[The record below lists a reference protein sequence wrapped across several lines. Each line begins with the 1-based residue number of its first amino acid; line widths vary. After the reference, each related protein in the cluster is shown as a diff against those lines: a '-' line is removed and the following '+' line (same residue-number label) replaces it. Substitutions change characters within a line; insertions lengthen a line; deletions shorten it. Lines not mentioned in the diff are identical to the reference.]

1 MINRNSSYYDIMA
14 LGLADAAN
22 YQEFVDTM
30 LADKYNAPNT
40 EGFLWD
46 DNIQIDFSYEQLEAE
61 LGIYAMAT
69 FVDINSPGGTHAN
82 STATISSGKIPR
94 FKHGFIMDENAI
106 REQMILAQ
114 RFNAVTPRMQ
124 EQLAKILFNS
134 TDKLIG
140 GNYNTLTY
148 MRHQAVSTGSFS
160 ITSTNNPGGIADL
173 SFDFG
178 VPTANKQAAGG
189 FGSEGTKYA
198 WSDTT
203 NANPIGDLHDMVKYA
218 DDNMIPYGEFEMSKA
233 LWATFKAHPN
243 VRKQIALYVNMN
255 ADISNVASFLVTES
269 MIQQFLVEAGLPP
282 VKVIDSLVQV
292 DKYNPT
298 TRAVEYTQ
306 IRPFDEASVVLRP
319 AGQLGTIKAVEPIVL
334 QDPAARV
341 ALFDGGRTVLRQTF
355 DTKNT
360 IQYIESELTALVVPN
375 VSRYLLILTTDEA
388 AS

>member
-1 MINRNSSYYDIMA
+1 MINRNASYYDIMA

-40 EGFLWD
+40 DGFMWD

-61 LGIYAMAT
+61 LGVYAMAT
-69 FVDINSPGGTHAN
+69 FVDIDSPGGTHAM

-94 FKHGFIMDENAI
+94 FKHGFTMDEKVI

-114 RFNAVTPRMQ
+114 RFGTVTQGMQ
-124 EQLAKILFNS
+124 NQLAKILFNS

-148 MRHQAVSTGSFS
+148 MRHQAVSTGSFA
-160 ITSTNNPGGIADL
+160 ITAANNPGGIANL

-178 VPTANKQAAGG
+178 VPAANVEHAGG
-189 FGSEGTKYA
+189 FGAPGTA
-198 WSDTT
+198 FVWSDLT
-203 NANPIGDLHDMVKYA
+203 NSNPIGDLQAMVQYA
-218 DDNMIPYGEFEMSKA
+218 QDNMIPYGEFEMSKA
-233 LWATFKAHPN
+233 LWTTFKNHTQ
-243 VRKQIALYVNMN
+243 VRKQVALFQNMN
-255 ADISNVASFLVTES
+255 ADVANVAGFLVTES

-282 VKVIDSLVQV
+282 VKVIDALVQV
-292 DKYNPT
+292 DKYNPV

-306 IRPFDEASVVLRP
+306 IRPFDEANVVLRP
-319 AGQLGTIKAVEPIVL
+319 AGQLGTIKAVEPIVI
-334 QDPAARV
+334 QDPGARV

-355 DTKNT
+355 DSKNT

-375 VSRYLLILTTDEA
+375 VSRYLLILKTDEA
-388 AS
+388 S